1 MAPNPHRGGGVGG
14 GGGGGGEGGGDGGG
28 GEHCSR
34 TVESVSGPKLLG
46 VKILVNLGMSVN
58 CEVELHGTGP
68 GQGPFGPFTGATLR
82 VPGWA
87 A

>member
-46 VKILVNLGMSVN
+46 VKILVHLGM
-58 CEVELHGTGP
+58 
-68 GQGPFGPFTGATLR
+68 
-82 VPGWA
+82 
-87 A
+87 